1 MTKYKMKQE
10 FKKYLKL
17 IATQIREKKNLRK
30 GSEDGYV
37 EGLVTLKYEYRHHH
51 IAYCLIRG
59 RTIKQIENNYDPN
72 NYYPKLSYVKDIKN
86 QWMEKIDEEVIRDCA
101 A

>member
-1 MTKYKMKQE
+1 MKQE

-30 GSEDGYV
+30 ESEDGYV
-37 EGLVTLKYEYRHHH
+37 DGLFMLSYKYRHHH

-59 RTIKQIENNYDPN
+59 RTMKQIENNYNPN

-86 QWMEKIDEEVIRDCA
+86 QWMEKVDEEVIRDCA

>member
-1 MTKYKMKQE
+1 MKQE

-30 GSEDGYV
+30 ESEDGYV
-37 EGLVTLKYEYRHHH
+37 DGLFMLSYKYRHHH

-59 RTIKQIENNYDPN
+59 RTMKQIENNYNPN

-86 QWMEKIDEEVIRDCA
+86 QWMEKVDEEAIRNCA